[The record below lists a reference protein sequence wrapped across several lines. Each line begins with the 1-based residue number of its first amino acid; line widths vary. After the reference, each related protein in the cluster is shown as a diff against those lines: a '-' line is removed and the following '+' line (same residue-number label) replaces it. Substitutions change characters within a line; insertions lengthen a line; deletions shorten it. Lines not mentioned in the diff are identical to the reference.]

1 MGRPADC
8 RCGCAEPFDFVT
20 LKAFDS
26 DGAFLYEYKIW
37 DRWESHAGDLF
48 ATEMRETTYLGIGSV
63 SWNIGAGTNTA
74 SVPPRDGIAP
84 DPGYKV
90 WALDSVSIVKTTG
103 AKTLLHSDV
112 DWVYSLYDPDET
124 GDPYIKYGIP
134 FIVYNPNSEP
144 QAQLYQATSAGLI
157 LPDPLAN
164 DGFQGL
170 PILLIF
176 DPWVQAITCK
186 YRLRASLLRPTSGG
200 TCEYEFFNGASS
212 ATIPYNATAL
222 QVKTALETITDV
234 VEVTATGG
242 PLPYA
247 SIDFTVEW
255 TNDDDQFTDVSLTDS
270 KVPSAPSIAVLPGIY
285 DIVNNLYVGDA
296 GDGDDIF
303 GPWTSDE
310 TGTLIGNCARHDLT
324 TGAWGLEF
332 DPTPAWS
339 GTKLAGSTLT
349 CADNTTGAGLARLK
363 YGKALIVGD
372 RRLSGG
378 TGRAWACVDEA
389 TGTVE
394 GEGDFL
400 PRNDNSSAFGDDETV
415 LSIGGSVCEN
425 ALGAM
430 TGGNQFT
437 SQPTTGGALSDA
449 WLLGTLPSAIG
460 GFIGTDATHV
470 MLGGYYPVAAISET
484 GLSRTAYSP
493 HGVTL
498 ISGGDAFFPTKDYNQ
513 HLVNF
518 YAQSI
523 WYNDDLEWKL
533 TLGDPGSAPT
543 FETSWFAYDET
554 EATVLAELDA
564 WFGLNSA
571 GLPVIQ
577 LSFATPPQNAKTE
590 VPWYARGVELVIT
603 ASATPSDIFTHG
615 LMPNN
620 FRFQIKLKNGT
631 QRIQRQVAKVEYD
644 TPDIVWQRDLGVA
657 PTGFEAFYPPFTGP
671 NGAGV
676 VYDHEILIGLA
687 LYKPA
692 THPTLVT
699 GPL

>member
-48 ATEMRETTYLGIGSV
+48 ATEMRETSYLGISV
-63 SWNIGAGTNTA
+63 VPWNIGAGTDTA

-84 DPGYKV
+84 DPPYKV

-112 DWVYSLYDPDET
+112 DWVYSLYDPTET
-124 GDPYIKYGIP
+124 GDPFIKHGIP
-134 FIVYNPNSEP
+134 FNVYNPNSEP
-144 QAQLYQATSAGLI
+144 QAQLYQATSDGLI
-157 LPDPLAN
+157 LPEPLAN
-164 DGFQGL
+164 DGLQGL

-270 KVPSAPSIAVLPGIY
+270 ATVLPGIY
-285 DIVNNLYVGDA
+285 DIVNNLYVGD
-296 GDGDDIF
+296 GGPDGIS

-310 TGTLIGNCARHDLT
+310 TGTLIENCARYDLT
-324 TGAWGLEF
+324 TGTWGLEF
-332 DPTPAWS
+332 DPTPVWT
-339 GTKLAGSTLT
+339 GTKLLGSTLT
-349 CADNTTGAGLARLK
+349 CADNTLDAAVARLK
-363 YGKALIVGD
+363 YGKALIVGS

-378 TGRAWACVDEA
+378 VGRVWACINEA

-400 PRNDNSSAFGDDETV
+400 QRNANTSAFGDNVTV
-415 LSIGGSVCEN
+415 LSFGAGVCDTD
-425 ALGAM
+425 LGPM

-437 SQPTTGGALSDA
+437 SQPTTGGALIDA
-449 WLLGTLPSAIG
+449 WLLGHYSLP
-460 GFIGTDATHV
+460 FYHIGTDADHV
-470 MLGGYYPVAAISET
+470 MLGCLYPVAALAET

-493 HGVTL
+493 HAVTFVT
-498 ISGGDAFFPTKDYNQ
+498 GGDALFPTKAYNR
-513 HLVNF
+513 HLVDF
-518 YAQSI
+518 YAQNT
-523 WYNDDLEWKL
+523 WYNDDLKWKL

-543 FETSWFAYDET
+543 FETSWFDYDET
-554 EATVLAELDA
+554 EATVMAELDA

-590 VPWYARGVELVIT
+590 VPWYAGGVELVIT

-615 LMPNN
+615 LMPND
-620 FRFQIKLKNGT
+620 FRFQIKLKDGT
-631 QRIQRQVAKVEYD
+631 QRIQRHVAKIEYD
-644 TPDIVWQRDLGVA
+644 TPAIVWQRELGVS
-657 PTGFEAFYPPFTGP
+657 PPELGSSTPSGP
-671 NGAGV
+671 SGSGV
-676 VYDHEILIGLA
+676 VYDHEILITTGIWE
-687 LYKPA
+687 PE
-692 THPTLVT
+692 THPALVT